1 VTTKQTYQSSRRPE
15 RAAGFTL
22 IEIVTVLAI
31 VAILSAIAIPSYFQ
45 YIIRGHRSEARA
57 TLTQAAQWMERWRTE
72 RNSYQDPLNAPAPPA
87 LPQYLQRSPATGA
100 QMYQIS
106 VVTPTP
112 GSYVLSAAPMGTM
125 AGDACGTFTLD
136 NTGLRD
142 RTGAETIER
151 CWGR

>member
-1 VTTKQTYQSSRRPE
+1 VTAKSSYRSSRRPE

-22 IEIVTVLAI
+22 IEVVTVVAI
-31 VAILSAIAIPSYFQ
+31 VAILTAIAIPSYFQ
-45 YIIRGHRSEARA
+45 FIARGHRSEARA
-57 TLTQAAQWMERWRTE
+57 TLIQAAQWMERWRTE

-87 LPQYLQRSPATGA
+87 LPQALQRSPATGA
-100 QMYQIS
+100 QMYQIT

-112 GSYVLSAAPMGTM
+112 GRYVLSAAPMATM

-142 RTGAETIER
+142 RSGGETMER